1 LEVRV
6 GLRITFEPD
15 PGCSP
20 STLLG
25 CVEETGPD
33 CTVDE
38 TVVEAA
44 FVGLP
49 PHTTVYGGGADVRL
63 KDAAFVDDQLVAVGN
78 RSGTLLSLTR
88 NLDVPQ
94 AFAAATIA
102 VTTTVEALLDG
113 VGTDET
119 GLELVHR
126 SDTTAILIGTAL
138 SGVDLGGSCQVPGLG
153 AAVFFI
159 EGNICTGAVGLDVP
173 AGTLTFKGVAGTT
186 TDLWILANFVV
197 QESNSTISSLPA
209 PAGAVLIRLVDASV
223 VDVVG
228 VPGLEPIAMVAVGE
242 RLAIAGRVLAGG
254 TVPWVATAPA
264 SGHAIVGLYDGNF
277 TSAVA
282 FRGSDVE
289 VTALAAHGQRVL
301 VGGHWRN
308 TLLVDGGSPIDSTSL
323 TEGFVVEL
331 GADDAG
337 TLTLTR
343 LRPLQGDSDDR
354 IHGLFIDERSF
365 GFLSSAIEASRFGEA
380 EIGSGLNITTAT
392 LEGVVRRS
400 VPIDVGTGGRAF
412 ALRRGSGSA
421 FAVVSERTG
430 TGGSLEGVVHVLGA
444 P

>member
-1 LEVRV
+1 
-6 GLRITFEPD
+6 
-15 PGCSP
+15 
-20 STLLG
+20 
-25 CVEETGPD
+25 
-33 CTVDE
+33 
-38 TVVEAA
+38 
-44 FVGLP
+44 
-49 PHTTVYGGGADVRL
+49 
-63 KDAAFVDDQLVAVGN
+63 
-78 RSGTLLSLTR
+78 
-88 NLDVPQ
+88 
-94 AFAAATIA
+94 
-102 VTTTVEALLDG
+102 

-138 SGVDLGGSCQVPGLG
+138 SGVDLGGSCQVPGRG

-392 LEGVVRRS
+392 LRASCGEACRSTSAPAAAPSPSDVAAGRPSPSSASGPAQEVRSKASSMCSGRRRDPSFRSRRCGVRQPRQGPPSGAPTTATATAATSPPAPSARRRRRRRPPPPTRPAGPRAS
-400 VPIDVGTGGRAF
+400 AGTGR
-412 ALRRGSGSA
+412 
-421 FAVVSERTG
+421 
-430 TGGSLEGVVHVLGA
+430 